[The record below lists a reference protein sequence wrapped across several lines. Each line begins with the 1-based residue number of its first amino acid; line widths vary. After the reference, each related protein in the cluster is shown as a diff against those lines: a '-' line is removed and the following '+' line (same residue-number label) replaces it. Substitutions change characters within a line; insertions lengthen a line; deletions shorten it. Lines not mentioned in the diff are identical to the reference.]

1 MEFVLILLVAAAI
14 FGICYLVDK
23 GFTKLFRSQAQH
35 MSGLSVR
42 PNKKF
47 GSMGLILTLLGIAA
61 VFTGISEHNTAV
73 LVGAAVLIIVGIGL
87 VVYYLSTGIY
97 YDDDSFL
104 YTAFGKKNLT
114 YSYRDIVHQQLYAV
128 QGGSTIVEL
137 HMRDGSAVQVLST
150 MDGYKEF
157 LDRAFLGWV
166 RLNNIDIRNGADFH
180 DPASSRWFPSAEEVG

>member
-1 MEFVLILLVAAAI
+1 MEYIFIILIAAAV
-14 FGICYLVDK
+14 FGLCWLVDK

-47 GSMGLILTLLGIAA
+47 GSMGLILVVLGIAA
-61 VFTGISEHNTAV
+61 IFTGIAENNTAV
-73 LVGAAVLIIVGIGL
+73 LVGAAILILVGAGL
-87 VVYYLSTGIY
+87 VVYYMSTGIY

-104 YTAFGKKNLT
+104 HTSFGRKSAA
-114 YSYRDIVHQQLYAV
+114 YSYKDIVHQQLYEV

-166 RLNNIDIRNGADFH
+166 RMNNIDIRQGADFH
-180 DPASSRWFPSAEEVG
+180 DPASGCWFPSAEEVE

>member
-1 MEFVLILLVAAAI
+1 MEYIFIILIAAAV
-14 FGICYLVDK
+14 FGLCWLVDK

-42 PNKKF
+42 LSKRY
-47 GSMGLILTLLGIAA
+47 GSFGLILFVLGLGA
-61 VFTGISEHNTAV
+61 VFSGMPDGIV
-73 LVGAAVLIIVGIGL
+73 LLVGGAVIALVGIGL
-87 VVYYLSTGIY
+87 VVYYMTTGIF
-97 YDDDSFL
+97 YDDDSFI
-104 YTAFGKKNLT
+104 YTFFGKKQRT
-114 YSYRDIVHQQLYAV
+114 YRYDEILHQQLYVV

-166 RLNNIDIRNGADFH
+166 RMNNIDIRQGADFH
-180 DPASSRWFPSAEEVG
+180 DPASGCWFPSAEEVE